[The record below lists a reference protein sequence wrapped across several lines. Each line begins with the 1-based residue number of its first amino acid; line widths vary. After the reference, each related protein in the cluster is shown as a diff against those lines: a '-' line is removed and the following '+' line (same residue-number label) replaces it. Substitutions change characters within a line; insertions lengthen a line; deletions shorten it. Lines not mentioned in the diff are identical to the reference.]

1 MKERNVVE
9 HAADV
14 APAGPERLHESAS
27 MPRSPGPKGIFRLQR
42 TLGNSATLTI
52 LRQAGYE
59 MGGRAGEAGFEVSQP
74 GDRYEMEAE
83 NVAESVMRSVNGM
96 QSSSQETTRSK
107 SLTISRMSASSAP
120 VQAHRCA
127 CEHSGTPCAAC
138 AKKALQRS
146 EGTEAEGASGDR
158 AQSSVHQVLGSTGHS
173 LDAGMRSLMEPRF
186 GRDFSGVRIHTD
198 AQAADSAAEVNA
210 RAYVVGQH
218 VVFGRGEYA
227 PQSEAGQRLL
237 AHELTHTV
245 QQREVNPFLVNRVT
259 LSRQQSGQQG
269 QAAAQSENVTAG
281 SAWNNCTSERPSTGR
296 GAHARHAANL
306 RLPGYNASTTGP
318 HISAI
323 TVTIHANRESVVSL
337 AWQNVPSGSH
347 VPSTL
352 RASPGAGLCSTD
364 CSNVHDSQVSGSCCT
379 PLSPPTYH
387 VQGYDCHLHGHRRA
401 TFVTW
406 FKHDRDIAFHYL
418 GIPSHPHSHGCVRLD
433 RSERGAEWIHD
444 NSIASVTSVTV
455 NRNASEG
462 PGPVCYQHLSDEEP
476 TARPQPQHGHG
487 HSTGTH
493 GRHRSHP

>member
-1 MKERNVVE
+1 MKERNVAE
-9 HAADV
+9 HGAVSASQV
-14 APAGPERLHESAS
+14 PERPQTLN
-27 MPRSPGPKGIFRLQR
+27 MPGLSGPKSILRMQR
-42 TLGNSATLTI
+42 TIGNHATLTI
-52 LRQAGYE
+52 LRKAGCE
-59 MGGRAGEAGFEVSQP
+59 TCGTLGKTDFEVSQP

-83 NVAESVMRSVNGM
+83 NVAESVMRSVNGA
-96 QSSSQETTRSK
+96 QGLSPETSRSS
-107 SLTISRMSASSAP
+107 SLTISRMSASPAP
-120 VQAHRCA
+120 LQLGRCA
-127 CEHSGTPCAAC
+127 CEHTGTPCADC
-138 AKKALQRS
+138 EKKTLQRN
-146 EGTEAEGASGDR
+146 EGTEAEPSSGNR
-158 AQSSVHQVLGSTGHS
+158 AQNVVRQVLGSAGHS
-173 LDAGMRSLMEPRF
+173 LDAGTRSLMEPHF

-210 RAYVVGQH
+210 RAYTVGQH

-227 PQSEAGQRLL
+227 PRSEAGQRLL

-245 QQREVNPFLVNRVT
+245 QQKGLNTSNAGTAT
-259 LSRQQSGQQG
+259 LSRQQGGQQG
-269 QAAAQSENVTAG
+269 QAAVQSENVTAG

-296 GAHARHAANL
+296 GAHATHAANL

-318 HISAI
+318 HIGAI
-323 TVTIHANRESVVSL
+323 TVTIHANRDSAVSL

-347 VPSTL
+347 PPSTL

-364 CSNVHDSQVSGSCCT
+364 CSNVASSQVSGSCCT

-387 VQGYDCHLHGHRRA
+387 VQGYDCQLHGHARA

-418 GIPSHPHSHGCVRLD
+418 GIPSHPHSHGCVRMD

-444 NSIASVTSVTV
+444 NSIAGVTSVTV

-476 TARPQPQHGHG
+476 IARPQPQHGHG

-493 GRHRSHP
+493 GGHGSRP